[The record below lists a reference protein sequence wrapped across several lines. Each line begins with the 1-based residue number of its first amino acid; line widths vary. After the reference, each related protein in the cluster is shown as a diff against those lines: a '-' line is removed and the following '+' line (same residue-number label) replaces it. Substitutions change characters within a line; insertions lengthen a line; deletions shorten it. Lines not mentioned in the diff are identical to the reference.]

1 MFLFCSYL
9 FSSKQ
14 IELYDETFRQLV
26 DSVLEGYNGMVF
38 ILIVNNIGNTNSI
51 NLQKK
56 KFNIPVLSLLTTYS
70 FVTLFPL
77 FHTFFWFDLFLFL
90 LFNNYI
96 QLSIN
101 GHSVS
106 GQLYLWKLFILVKLF
121 INTFSYV
128 DANTFEDVNWI
139 FL

>member
-56 KFNIPVLSLLTTYS
+56 KLNIPVLSLLTTYS

-77 FHTFFWFDLFLFL
+77 FHTFFCLIYFCFFCLTIT
-90 LFNNYI
+90 FNSP
-96 QLSIN
+96 LMAT
-101 GHSVS
+101 
-106 GQLYLWKLFILVKLF
+106 L
-121 INTFSYV
+121 
-128 DANTFEDVNWI
+128 
-139 FL
+139 

>member
-14 IELYDETFRQLV
+14 IDLYDETFRQLV

-38 ILIVNNIGNTNSI
+38 ILIVNNIGYTNSI

-56 KFNIPVLSLLTTYS
+56 LHILVLSLLTTYS

-77 FHTFFWFDLFLFL
+77 FHTFFLFDLFLFL
-90 LFNNYI
+90 LFHYYI

-121 INTFSYV
+121 MNTFSYV
-128 DANTFEDVNWI
+128 DANTFEDVNWF